1 MTDGQ
6 SNKTSVIIAVITL
19 IGGATTALIANW
31 DKIFK
36 KNEKPVVV
44 VKNTDQPSL
53 NKEATVGKK
62 INYTGKVGK
71 WPTTYELTWNE
82 DGSIEGTYQYYERKT
97 NDFYELK
104 GKKTNESSI
113 ELREYINGRETA
125 TALLT
130 INGNCYT
137 GKIKNKENVNS
148 GKMFDMSICK

>member
-1 MTDGQ
+1 MSEGQ
-6 SNKTSVIIAVITL
+6 SHKTTVIVALITL
-19 IGGATTALIANW
+19 IGGTATALIANW

-36 KNEKPVVV
+36 KNENSVAVDK
-44 VKNTDQPSL
+44 KNNKPSL
-53 NKEATVGKK
+53 NQEVIPGKK
-62 INYTGKVGK
+62 IIYSGNVGK
-71 WPTTYELTWNE
+71 WPTKYELTWNE

-104 GKKTNESSI
+104 GKKINESSI
-113 ELREYINGRETA
+113 EMREYINGIESA

-137 GKIKNKENVNS
+137 GKIKNKDYVNS